1 MNLVVAPLHV
11 PDGSRGMD
19 VGAARHAVDA
29 DLIRV
34 VVLDVILRKKLII
47 MYFFIVILQ
56 LEAFQTKRNVEVNQA
71 FLITILVFYLFYLNW
86 LTLSSTDELFKLMKL
101 DVQLLKT
108 SLNLLL

>member
-47 MYFFIVILQ
+47 MDFFIVIIQ
-56 LEAFQTKRNVEVNQA
+56 LEAFQTKRNVEVHTTVLSYNYFSLLFILPELVDS
-71 FLITILVFYLFYLNW
+71 FL
-86 LTLSSTDELFKLMKL
+86 D
-101 DVQLLKT
+101 
-108 SLNLLL
+108 

>member
-47 MYFFIVILQ
+47 MDFFIVIL
-56 LEAFQTKRNVEVNQA
+56 
-71 FLITILVFYLFYLNW
+71 
-86 LTLSSTDELFKLMKL
+86 
-101 DVQLLKT
+101 
-108 SLNLLL
+108 